1 MGSDAQKVFPFEVF
15 LDQLRKFAKYAIFL
29 APLIMLLLY
38 ADIDSMPDMD
48 DVAKKVNAGESY
60 DEIELISDAE
70 KRKLFNQRV
79 VDLFDDMIRF
89 GYI

>member
-1 MGSDAQKVFPFEVF
+1 MF

-29 APLIMLLLY
+29 APLIMPLLY

-48 DVAKKVNAGESY
+48 EVAKKVNAKESY
-60 DEIELISDAE
+60 DEIWLSSDAE
-70 KRKLFNQRV
+70 KRKLYNQRV
-79 VDLFDDMIRF
+79 VDLFDDMNRF